1 MRGGENRKTEI
12 QKRGGGGGGIFIYV
26 FIYYNYKRWSKGV
39 GGLGVPIYALPAL
52 ASSVGRSSLSHHPW
66 AATPSTSSW
75 LQWLGREGH
84 TAAPP
89 HYSQQG

>member
-1 MRGGENRKTEI
+1 MRGGGNRKTEI
-12 QKRGGGGGGIFIYV
+12 QKKGGGGVAGFLFMYLYTIITNGGQ
-26 FIYYNYKRWSKGV
+26 RGRGSWGA
-39 GGLGVPIYALPAL
+39 PYALPAL
-52 ASSVGRSSLSHHPW
+52 ASSVGRSSLSHHPL